1 MKNYLTFLL
10 LCIAASTFA
19 QKMKIVQG
27 EFDFLPGQKAVNV
40 AFTYD
45 NTTFYKENMTE
56 EEFIEKQY
64 NEAEEKSKG
73 SGNTW
78 KKKWAA
84 AKETVWQPKFLE
96 LMNRTFQDD
105 HDLSFQEGL
114 GDAKYTLIVDTTWL
128 YPGWDAAVMKQPA
141 KVSTNLKFVETANKD
156 KVLAEVTSENAPGD
170 QWGSSFSNED
180 RMGEGYAKTGKS
192 FAKLVEKKAF

>member
-45 NTTFYKENMTE
+45 NTTFYNENMTE

-64 NEAEEKSKG
+64 NE
-73 SGNTW
+73 
-78 KKKWAA
+78 
-84 AKETVWQPKFLE
+84 
-96 LMNRTFQDD
+96 
-105 HDLSFQEGL
+105 
-114 GDAKYTLIVDTTWL
+114 
-128 YPGWDAAVMKQPA
+128 
-141 KVSTNLKFVETANKD
+141 
-156 KVLAEVTSENAPGD
+156 
-170 QWGSSFSNED
+170 
-180 RMGEGYAKTGKS
+180 
-192 FAKLVEKKAF
+192 